1 MESYTPQTPCAPR
14 AARHPLRVCPAP
26 RSLNTPHRKE
36 VPTIDFCHIPVNIIK
51 RSEGRSA
58 VAAAAYRSGTKLTN
72 EWDGL
77 THDYTR
83 KGGVVHAEI
92 ILPSHAPPEFADRST
107 LWNRVE
113 QIEKARDSQLAR
125 EIEAALSREL
135 SREQQLALIRAYVKD
150 NFVDKGMCADFAI
163 HDKGT
168 GNPHVHI
175 MLTVR
180 PLKEN
185 GAWGAKCHKAYDLD
199 ENGQRIPD
207 GKGGWKNH
215 REDTTN
221 WNDKG
226 SVEIWRAAWAAYTN
240 RVLEAAG
247 QPALVDHRSYKRR
260 GIDKIPSVH
269 LGPAASQM
277 EKRGIRTDK
286 GEVNRQIAADNK
298 LLKEIKARI
307 TRLYYWSKA
316 EAEKTEGQQ
325 PSMIDLWEAQQQL
338 KRPDTRTGKIRA
350 LQESAALFSFM
361 QANGIKTMQ
370 QLHDKISD
378 MNSSYY
384 DLRGKIVKAERRIAT
399 LTERGEMWA
408 QYNKY
413 KTVHK
418 QLAKVKPE
426 KRELFEQRHS
436 RELILYDAAA
446 RYLKEL
452 KDSGEKLTPK
462 AWQREIDLLTAQKQ
476 VDTIDMKAMR
486 EELKAVERL
495 RKAADQLD
503 RQERDKSRDRGPER

>member
-1 MESYTPQTPCAPR
+1 M
-14 AARHPLRVCPAP
+14 
-26 RSLNTPHRKE
+26 
-36 VPTIDFCHIPVNIIK
+36 
-51 RSEGRSA
+51 
-58 VAAAAYRSGTKLTN
+58 
-72 EWDGL
+72 
-77 THDYTR
+77 
-83 KGGVVHAEI
+83 
-92 ILPSHAPPEFADRST
+92 
-107 LWNRVE
+107 
-113 QIEKARDSQLAR
+113 
-125 EIEAALSREL
+125 
-135 SREQQLALIRAYVKD
+135 
-150 NFVDKGMCADFAI
+150 DKGMCADFAI

-185 GAWGAKCHKAYDLD
+185 GAWGAKCRKAYDLD

-215 REDTTN
+215 REDTTD

-226 SVEIWRAAWAAYTN
+226 NVEIWRAAWAACTN
-240 RVLEAAG
+240 RALEAAG
-247 QPALVDHRSYKRR
+247 HPALVDHRSYKRQ

-277 EKRGIRTDK
+277 ERRGIRTDK
-286 GEVNRQIAADNK
+286 GEINRQIVADNK

-307 TRLYYWSKA
+307 TRLYNWSKA
-316 EAEKTEGQQ
+316 EAEKPEGQP
-325 PSMIDLWEAQQQL
+325 PSMIDLWEAQ
-338 KRPDTRTGKIRA
+338 
-350 LQESAALFSFM
+350 
-361 QANGIKTMQ
+361 Q

-384 DLRGKIVKAERRIAT
+384 DLRGKIVQAERRIAT

-418 QLAKVKPE
+418 QFAKVKPE

-452 KDSGEKLTPK
+452 KASGEELSPK
-462 AWQREIDLLTAQKQ
+462 EWQREIDLLTAQKQ

-495 RKAADQLD
+495 RKAADQLA
-503 RQERDKSRDRGPER
+503 RQEQDKSHDRGPER